1 MPPAPAI
8 RLAGLVKV
16 YQPDVRAVDGV
27 DLEVRP
33 GECFGLLGP
42 NGAGK
47 TTTVEICEGLL
58 EPTAGAVEILG
69 RGWRYHEL
77 ELRQKIGISLQETRL
92 PDKATVAETARLFRS
107 FYSKGLEPEQVL
119 RLVDLTGKADAWVEK
134 LSGGQKRR
142 LEIACAI
149 VGRPELLFLDEPTTG
164 LDPQARRQ
172 LWKIVNNLR
181 AEGSTVLLT
190 THYMDEAEKLCD
202 RVTVID
208 HGRVIAQGSPAELI
222 GELGGDRVIEFALE
236 GDADLEDWWAGFPQV
251 LETRRENGRIAM
263 TVTDPHEVLPALLR
277 EAQRRGEAFSD
288 LTTRHATLEDV
299 FLKLTGRHLSEEEEQ

>member
-1 MPPAPAI
+1 MPLAPAI
-8 RLAGLVKV
+8 HLAGLVKV
-16 YQPDVRAVDGV
+16 YPPDVRAVDGL
-27 DLEVRP
+27 DLEVRQ

-58 EPTAGAVEILG
+58 DPTAGVVEILG
-69 RGWRYHEL
+69 CKWSSHER

-92 PDKATVAETARLFRS
+92 PDKATVSETARLFRS
-107 FYSKGLEPEQVL
+107 FYADGLEPEEAL
-119 RLVDLTGKADAWVEK
+119 RLVDLTSKADSWVEK

-172 LWKIVNNLR
+172 LWEIVTTLR
-181 AEGSTVLLT
+181 AEGRTVLLT

-202 RVTVID
+202 RVAVID
-208 HGRVIAQGSPAELI
+208 HGRVIAQASPAELI

-236 GDADLEDWWAGFPQV
+236 GGGDDEWWAQLPRV
-251 LETRRENGRIAM
+251 LETRRDSSRIAM
-263 TVTDPHEVLPALLR
+263 TVTDLHEVLPALLR
-277 EAQRRGEAFSD
+277 EADRRRETFTD
-288 LTTRHATLEDV
+288 LTTRPATLEDV
-299 FLKLTGRHLSEEEEQ
+299 FLKLTGRRLSEDE